1 MFQGDQ
7 ALQALQALQAPT
19 GNGEKSENILFSD
32 PVQSYEVPLARLLI
46 NKEKNKRKIE
56 ALLQQRKKIEFTFER
71 IQTSLAQHFKARDNQ
86 EVEIQMDCYFSM
98 VSTIHHHCYNLG
110 ENSFALRKLKS
121 LGMFC
126 GQEEFSNWTLS
137 ERIEM
142 INERIEE
149 VCNN

>member
-7 ALQALQALQAPT
+7 AVSGGGKNL
-19 GNGEKSENILFSD
+19 ENILFSN

-46 NKEKNKRKIE
+46 NKEKNKKKIE
-56 ALLQQRKKIEFTFER
+56 AVLQQRNEIELTFER
-71 IQTSLAQHFKARDNQ
+71 IQRALAQHFMARDDH

-98 VSTIHHHCYNLG
+98 VTSIHHHCYNLG

-126 GQEEFSNWTLS
+126 GQEEFSNFTLL
-137 ERIEM
+137 ERMEI
-142 INERIEE
+142 IKERIEE
-149 VCNN
+149 VCKD

>member
-7 ALQALQALQAPT
+7 AAT
-19 GNGEKSENILFSD
+19 GGGGKSENILFSE
-32 PVQSYEVPLARLLI
+32 PVKSYEVPLARLLI

-56 ALLQQRKKIEFTFER
+56 ALLQQRKKIEVTFER
-71 IQTSLAQHFKARDNQ
+71 IQTSLAQHFNARKDQ
-86 EVEIQMDCYFSM
+86 EVEIQMDCYFSL

-126 GQEEFSNWTLS
+126 DQEEFYNCTLT
-137 ERIEM
+137 ERIEI
-142 INERIEE
+142 INERIEA
-149 VCNN
+149 VCSH